1 MEFGEQEG
9 EEGCIRKEAKEA
21 RDQGFSDGIRGRAG
35 EVRSRPGLPRD
46 GSWVEDGSG
55 SFRVPLDSRGAS
67 EPSSLKSRHPRGW
80 ESPQVPE
87 VIEGAPGLES
97 PGSHSLVRPRDPLPA
112 SHSPIYLG
120 AEDWAGDSGSAGRRA
135 GSCPRLGAARRWW
148 RDGGARLGLET
159 RVRSSGQIRSGDSG
173 GSRFC

>member
-9 EEGCIRKEAKEA
+9 EEGCFRKEAKEV
-21 RDQGFSDGIRGRAG
+21 RNQGFSDGIRGRAG

-112 SHSPIYLG
+112 SHSPHLPG
-120 AEDWAGDSGSAGRRA
+120 RRGPGWGLWLRGSQGGLMPAFRRSPAVVAGWWRTTRAGD
-135 GSCPRLGAARRWW
+135 
-148 RDGGARLGLET
+148 
-159 RVRSSGQIRSGDSG
+159 
-173 GSRFC
+173 

>member
-55 SFRVPLDSRGAS
+55 SFWVPLDSRGAS

-87 VIEGAPGLES
+87 VTAWCGLGTPSPPHIPPFTWAPRTGL
-97 PGSHSLVRPRDPLPA
+97 GTLAPRV
-112 SHSPIYLG
+112 
-120 AEDWAGDSGSAGRRA
+120 AGRA
-135 GSCPRLGAARRWW
+135 HAR
-148 RDGGARLGLET
+148 
-159 RVRSSGQIRSGDSG
+159 V
-173 GSRFC
+173 